1 MRGPSRSPLD
11 LPWQVRKHNS
21 ERLQEGGHRWII
33 EFLGLGSRV
42 KVNFTQPFW
51 YFFNQLLENGL
62 GHFAGLSQPENSV
75 GKFHALGEKRGL
87 SRPTQKMKNSTDQ
100 RSRGGFT
107 HQTNRSKPSLKSDRQ
122 SETKDRRMEMQ
133 MEVTVPISG
142 RQTEGEK
149 AIKLTSDF
157 VLECRN
163 QPGGES
169 VAKSR
174 PRRGHRQISMEVG
187 QRRNLTSQSRTESEV
202 EPHLQAGTTTSH
214 RHRLSR
220 SGFID
225 HQAGLG
231 EHARAVGP
239 FDRGIDRG
247 APPKVICGNNQ
258 VFQNSRRAGNLTCL
272 TLMIRRFSTPL
283 GKA

>member
-1 MRGPSRSPLD
+1 
-11 LPWQVRKHNS
+11 
-21 ERLQEGGHRWII
+21 
-33 EFLGLGSRV
+33 
-42 KVNFTQPFW
+42 
-51 YFFNQLLENGL
+51 LLENRL
-62 GHFAGLSQPENSV
+62 RHSPRLSQPENPV
-75 GKFHALGEKRGL
+75 GKFHSLGEKSGL
-87 SRPTQKMKNSTDQ
+87 SGTTQKMKNSTDQ

-107 HQTNRSKPSLKSDRQ
+107 HQTNRSKPSLSSDGKP
-122 SETKDRRMEMQ
+122 ETKDRRMEMK

-163 QPGGES
+163 QPRRES

-174 PRRGHRQISMEVG
+174 PRRGRRQISMEVG
-187 QRRNLTSQSRTESEV
+187 QRRNLASQSRTESEV
-202 EPHLQAGTTTSH
+202 ESHLQAGITTSN
-214 RHRLSR
+214 RYRLSR

-225 HQAGLG
+225 HQAGLS
-231 EHARAVGP
+231 EQARAVGP

-258 VFQNSRRAGNLTCL
+258 VFQNSRGVGNLTCL

>member
-1 MRGPSRSPLD
+1 MRHTSR
-11 LPWQVRKHNS
+11 
-21 ERLQEGGHRWII
+21 
-33 EFLGLGSRV
+33 
-42 KVNFTQPFW
+42 
-51 YFFNQLLENGL
+51 
-62 GHFAGLSQPENSV
+62 LSQPENPLR
-75 GKFHALGEKRGL
+75 KFHSLSEKRGL
-87 SRPTQKMKNSTDQ
+87 SGTAQKMKNSTDQ

-107 HQTNRSKPSLKSDRQ
+107 HEANRSKPSLKSDRQ
-122 SETKDRRMEMQ
+122 PQTKDRRMKMQ

-149 AIKLTSDF
+149 AIKLTGDF

-163 QPGGES
+163 QPGRES

-174 PRRGHRQISMEVG
+174 PRRRRRQIAMEVG

-202 EPHLQAGTTTSH
+202 EPHLQAGATTSH
-214 RHRLSR
+214 CNRLSG

-231 EHARAVGP
+231 EQARAVGP
-239 FDRGIDRG
+239 LDRGIDRG
-247 APPKVICGNNQ
+247 APPEVICGNNQ
-258 VFQNSRRAGNLTCL
+258 VFQNSRRAGNLTSL

>member
-1 MRGPSRSPLD
+1 M
-11 LPWQVRKHNS
+11 
-21 ERLQEGGHRWII
+21 
-33 EFLGLGSRV
+33 
-42 KVNFTQPFW
+42 KVNFTQPFGQAG
-51 YFFNQLLENGL
+51 NHLLENGWR
-62 GHFAGLSQPENSV
+62 HSSCLSQTQNTV
-75 GKFHALGEKRGL
+75 GKFHSLGEKRGF
-87 SRPTQKMKNSTDQ
+87 SRTTQKMKNSTDQ

-107 HQTNRSKPSLKSDRQ
+107 HQTNRSKPSLSSDGKPK
-122 SETKDRRMEMQ
+122 TKDRRMEMK

-149 AIKLTSDF
+149 AIKLTGDF

-163 QPGGES
+163 QPGRES

-174 PRRGHRQISMEVG
+174 PRRRRRQIAMEVG

-202 EPHLQAGTTTSH
+202 EPHLQAGATTSH
-214 RHRLSR
+214 CHRLSGR
-220 SGFID
+220 RFID

-231 EHARAVGP
+231 EQARAVGP
-239 FDRGIDRG
+239 LDRGIDRG
-247 APPKVICGNNQ
+247 APPEVICGNNQ
-258 VFQNSRRAGNLTCL
+258 VFQNSRRAGNLTSL